1 MQHHI
6 ALPTTIHDYI
16 AARDLAI
23 ERYTAARH
31 VLEDAK
37 RALES
42 VAPHAWPYR
51 ATPEPSLEGFRQ
63 ELDTRM
69 WRVAFDKTGLM
80 QLMDATARQEFDRSL
95 ERNPPEFTLDNIRA
109 TFIEQAQSA
118 DLMFARGLVQ
128 FFRHRSRTHETNRRD
143 AFSIPRKIVA
153 PGWFAPSWSSGV
165 QIGYYRQEEIND
177 LDRVFKTLDGQ
188 QHHPRELE
196 TALRDAIKD
205 SGDVYENDYFRIR
218 GFKNGNAHIE
228 FKRADLLEK
237 ANKIIADYHQGA
249 ALADAAA

>member
-1 MQHHI
+1 MQHNI
-6 ALPTTIHDYI
+6 ALPTTIHDFI
-16 AARDLAI
+16 AARDLAL

-37 RALES
+37 HGLERL
-42 VAPHAWPYR
+42 APLAWPWEAQPR
-51 ATPEPSLEGFRQ
+51 LSVDGFR
-63 ELDTRM
+63 EDLDRRM
-69 WRVAFDKTGLM
+69 WRIAFDLTGLM
-80 QLMDATARQEFDRSL
+80 QLMDATARKEFDRSL
-95 ERNPPEFTLDNIRA
+95 EKSPPEFTLDNIRA
-109 TFIEQAQSA
+109 TFLEQAQSA

-153 PGWFAPSWSSGV
+153 PGWFCPAWNGGV

-177 LDRVFKTLDGQ
+177 LDRVFKTLDGK

-196 TALRDAIKD
+196 TALRDAVKD
-205 SGDVYENDYFRIR
+205 SGDVYEDDYFRIR

-237 ANKIIADYHQGA
+237 ANRIIADYHQGA